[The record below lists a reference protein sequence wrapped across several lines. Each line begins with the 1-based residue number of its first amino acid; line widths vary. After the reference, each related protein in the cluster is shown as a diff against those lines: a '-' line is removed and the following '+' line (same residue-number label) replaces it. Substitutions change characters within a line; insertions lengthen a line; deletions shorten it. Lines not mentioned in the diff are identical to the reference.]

1 MANTE
6 IRNLIEKLNDEC
18 KSSLEKAVATCF
30 SKTHYYVEIQHWLIE
45 LLKSETNDVHEILK
59 YFAVNSDLLEQDILK
74 AEQQFKTGNGHAPAL
89 SEYLMKMIQ
98 KAWVSASINQQS
110 NSVRS
115 GHLFLVLCNDD
126 SLSFLM
132 SGMSKELSK
141 IDCAELEADFATI
154 VSGSS
159 ENIGSQ
165 PQEAANKKTGSQK
178 ALEQYTIDLT
188 QQAQAGELDPVLG
201 RENEV
206 RQMIDILTRRRQNNP
221 ILTGEAGVGKTAV
234 VEGLAQKI
242 ISKEVP
248 DVLHNVSIRVLDMG
262 LLQAGA
268 GVKGEFENRLKQV
281 IADVKSSIKPVI
293 LFIDEAHTM
302 IGAGGAE
309 GQNDAA
315 NLLKPALAR
324 GELRVIA
331 ATTWAEYK
339 KYFEKDAALSR
350 RFQVVKVEEP
360 DISTAI
366 DIMRGVSEVMAKHHK
381 VHILDE
387 ALTSCVL
394 LSQRYIPSR
403 QLPDKS
409 VSLLDTACARVN
421 LSQNAKPAVIEAS
434 EKSVESWQKELAIC
448 EMEGT
453 HEERVAELKAS
464 IEQEQ
469 KMLQGLNDK
478 WQAELAIVKKIHA
491 YHEQEEKKPGQL
503 EKLRAELDFVQQGS
517 PMVFETV
524 NEAVIATIV
533 SDWTGIPVGKMKK
546 QNINQVLE
554 LEERLT
560 ERVRGQ
566 DLALKAIAQSMRVSA
581 AKLMDP
587 NKPRGVFMLA
597 GPSGVGKTETALALA
612 ETLYGSERNVIT
624 INMSEFK
631 EEHKVSLLMGSP
643 PGYIGYGEGGI
654 LTEAVRRNPYSVIL
668 LDEMEKAH
676 PGVQEVFF
684 QVFDKGM
691 MKDGE
696 GRDIDFKNS
705 VILMTTNAGTETMMD
720 YARLEAAD
728 EEESVETTPE
738 QGSEQEYEELTQVL
752 HQDLLRYFKPAFLGR
767 ATLLAYKALDQEI
780 LRDITKI
787 QLAKVSDRVRDSYK
801 VACIFA
807 DELIENI
814 VERCTET
821 DSGARNIQKIIQ
833 QSILPQISDY
843 FLTRLLQE
851 DELQDVTVLLKDGE
865 LEISTEAYL
874 PAQEASQQQSAE
886 LATQ

>member
-1 MANTE
+1 MANKE
-6 IRNLIEKLNDEC
+6 IRNLIDKLNDEC

-45 LLKSETNDVHEILK
+45 LLKSHTNDIHEILK
-59 YFAVNSDLLEQDILK
+59 YFAVNSDKFEQDILI

-98 KAWVSASINQQS
+98 KAWVSASINQNS
-110 NSVRS
+110 ESVRS
-115 GHLFLVLCNDD
+115 GHLFLALCNDD
-126 SLSFLM
+126 SLAFLM

-141 IDCAELEADFATI
+141 IDCAELEADFTTI

-159 ENIGSQ
+159 ENVVGHT
-165 PQEAANKKTGSQK
+165 QELPKSGSQK

-188 QQAQAGELDPVLG
+188 QQAESGELDPVLG

-242 ISKEVP
+242 VAKEVP
-248 DVLHNVSIRVLDMG
+248 EVLHDVSIRVLDMG

-281 IADVKSSIKPVI
+281 ISDVKSSINPII

-350 RFQVVKVEEP
+350 RFQVIKVEEP
-360 DISTAI
+360 DVNTAI
-366 DIMRGVSEVMAKHHK
+366 DIMRGVSEVMATHHQ

-394 LSQRYIPSR
+394 LSERYIPSR
-403 QLPDKS
+403 QLPDKA

-421 LSQNAKPAVIEAS
+421 LSQNAKPALVEAS
-434 EKSVESWQKELAIC
+434 EKTIESWQKELAIC
-448 EMEGT
+448 ESEAT
-453 HEERVAELKAS
+453 HTQRVAELKDLIA
-464 IEQEQ
+464 QENNN
-469 KMLQGLNDK
+469 LQSLKEK
-478 WQAELAIVKKIHA
+478 WQAELNIVKKIHD
-491 YHEQEEKKPGQL
+491 YHQQEEKQPEEL
-503 EKLRAELDFVQQGS
+503 EKLRAELEFVQQAN

-524 NEAVIATIV
+524 NEAVIAAIV

-546 QNINQVLE
+546 DKINQVLE
-554 LEERLT
+554 LEEQLT
-560 ERVRGQ
+560 ARVRGQ
-566 DLALKAIAQSMRVSA
+566 EQAIRSIAQSMRVSA

-720 YARLEAAD
+720 YAQLDAG
-728 EEESVETTPE
+728 EEEIDATP
-738 QGSEQEYEELTQVL
+738 EQEYEELTQVL

-787 QLAKVSDRVRDSYK
+787 QLGKVTDRVRDSYK
-801 VACIFA
+801 IACEF
-807 DELIENI
+807 DEQLIESI

-833 QSILPQISDY
+833 QSILPKISDH
-843 FLTRLLQE
+843 FLTRMLE
-851 DELQDVTVLLKDGE
+851 EEEMMDVIVQLKEGE
-865 LEISTEAYL
+865 LVINQNGYL
-874 PAQEASQQQSAE
+874 PADDRNKQQQAE
-886 LATQ
+886 LMHQ

>member
-6 IRNLIEKLNDEC
+6 IRNLIEKLNPHC
-18 KSSLEKAVATCF
+18 KQALESAVATCF
-30 SKTHYYVEIQHWLIE
+30 SQTHFYVEIQHWLLE
-45 LLKSETNDVHEILK
+45 LLKSKTNDLHEILK
-59 YFAVNSDLLEQDILK
+59 YFAVNSEKLEQDILVV
-74 AEQQFKTGNGHAPAL
+74 EQKFKTGNGHAPAL
-89 SEYLMKMIQ
+89 SEYLMKLVQ
-98 KAWVSASINQQS
+98 KAWVSASINMKS
-110 NSVRS
+110 DNVRS
-115 GHLFLVLCNDD
+115 GHLFLVLCNDE

-132 SGMSKELSK
+132 SGMSKELNK
-141 IDCAELEADFATI
+141 IDCAELEADFSTI

-159 ENIGSQ
+159 ESVGSQ
-165 PQEAANKKTGSQK
+165 ESKSQKSGNQK

-188 QQAQAGELDPVLG
+188 EQAKGGELDPVLG

-248 DVLHNVSIRVLDMG
+248 EVLQDVTIRVLDMG

-281 IADVKSSIKPVI
+281 ISEVKASITPII
-293 LFIDEAHTM
+293 LFVDEAHTM
-302 IGAGGAE
+302 IGAGGGE

-324 GELRVIA
+324 GGLRVIA

-350 RFQVVKVEEP
+350 RFQLVKVEEP
-360 DISTAI
+360 DVETAI
-366 DIMRGVSEVMAKHHK
+366 DIMRGLSKVMADHHK
-381 VHILDE
+381 VVILDE
-387 ALTSCVL
+387 ALSSCVH
-394 LSQRYIPSR
+394 LSQRYITAR
-403 QLPDKS
+403 QLPDKA

-421 LSQNAKPAVIEAS
+421 LSQHAKPAVIEAS
-434 EKSVESWQKELAIC
+434 EKKIQSWQNELAIC
-448 EMEGT
+448 EREAT
-453 HEERVAELKAS
+453 NEDRITELRELIEREYKQLEQLTGQWQTELD
-464 IEQEQ
+464 
-469 KMLQGLNDK
+469 L
-478 WQAELAIVKKIHA
+478 VKKIHGC
-491 YHEQEEKKPGQL
+491 HQIEEVPD
-503 EKLRAELDFVQQGS
+503 ELDRLRVELEFVQQAT
-517 PMVFETV
+517 PMVYETV
-524 NEAVIATIV
+524 NESVIASIV

-546 QNINQVLE
+546 QKINQVIE
-554 LEERLT
+554 LEQQLT

-566 DLALKAIAQSMRVSA
+566 DMAVKAIAQSMRVSA

-684 QVFDKGM
+684 QVFDKGL

-705 VILMTTNAGTETMMD
+705 VILMTTNAGTQTMMD
-720 YARLEAAD
+720 YARLEPEEDD
-728 EEESVETTPE
+728 EKKPD
-738 QGSEQEYEELTQVL
+738 SEQEYEELTQVL
-752 HQDLLRYFKPAFLGR
+752 HQDLLKYFKPAFLGR
-767 ATLLAYKALDQEI
+767 STLLAYKVLEQEI
-780 LRDITKI
+780 LRDITEL
-787 QLAKVSDRVRDSYK
+787 QLARVTERVKDSYK
-801 VACIFA
+801 VACVFA
-807 DELIENI
+807 EELVENI

-833 QSILPQISDY
+833 QGILPEISDS
-843 FLTRLLQE
+843 FLSRMLNEEEML
-851 DELQDVTVLLKDGE
+851 DVRVSLNEGK
-865 LEISTEAYL
+865 LEIDQLDMSVKLAADPVNTAEAT
-874 PAQEASQQQSAE
+874 AQ
-886 LATQ
+886 

>member
-59 YFAVNSDLLEQDILK
+59 YFAVNSDLLEQDILQ

-110 NSVRS
+110 TSVRS

-126 SLSFLM
+126 SLAFLM

-141 IDCAELEADFATI
+141 IDCAELEADFTSI

-159 ENIGSQ
+159 ENISSQ
-165 PQEAANKKTGSQK
+165 TQETAAKKAGSQK

-248 DVLHNVSIRVLDMG
+248 EVLHNVSIRVLDMG

-339 KYFEKDAALSR
+339 KFFEKDAALSR

-360 DISTAI
+360 DVNTAI

-387 ALTSCVL
+387 ALTSSVL

-421 LSQNAKPAVIEAS
+421 LSQNAKPALIEAS
-434 EKSVESWQKELAIC
+434 EKSIESWQKELAIC
-448 EMEGT
+448 EMEAT
-453 HEERVAELKAS
+453 HEERIAELKAL

-469 KMLQGLNDK
+469 KTLQGLNEK

-491 YHEQEEKKPGQL
+491 YHEQEDKKPEQL
-503 EKLRAELDFVQQGS
+503 EKLRAELVFVQQGS

-524 NEAVIATIV
+524 NEAVIAAIV

-554 LEERLT
+554 LEEQLT

-566 DLALKAIAQSMRVSA
+566 DLALKSIAQSMRVSA

-587 NKPRGVFMLA
+587 NKPRGVFILA

-720 YARLEAAD
+720 YSRLEADD
-728 EEESVETTPE
+728 EEEIVETSP
-738 QGSEQEYEELTQVL
+738 EQEYEELTQVL

-767 ATLLAYKALDQEI
+767 TTLLAYKALEQDI

-787 QLAKVSDRVRDSYK
+787 QLARVSERVKDSYK
-801 VACIFA
+801 VSCTFA

-833 QSILPQISDY
+833 QNILPQISNY

-851 DELQDVTVLLKDGE
+851 DELKDVVVLLKDGE
-865 LEISTEAYL
+865 LEISTESYL
-874 PAQEASQQQSAE
+874 PVQEANQQQSAE
-886 LATQ
+886 LAAQ

>member
-6 IRNLIEKLNDEC
+6 IRNLIEKLNPHC
-18 KSSLEKAVATCF
+18 KQALERAVATCF
-30 SKTHYYVEIQHWLIE
+30 SQTHFYVEIQHWLLE
-45 LLKSETNDVHEILK
+45 LVREDNNDVSAILK
-59 YFAVNSDLLEQDILK
+59 YFAINSEKLEQDIIDAQK
-74 AEQQFKTGNGHAPAL
+74 HFKTGNGHAPAL
-89 SEYLMKMIQ
+89 SEYLMSLVQ
-98 KAWVSASINQQS
+98 KAWVSASIKLKSDN
-110 NSVRS
+110 VRS
-115 GHLFLVLCNDD
+115 GHLLLALSGDD
-126 SLSFLM
+126 SLSMLM
-132 SGMSKELSK
+132 AGVSQQFNK
-141 IDCAELEADFATI
+141 IDSVELEAEFESI
-154 VSGSS
+154 VVESCES
-159 ENIGSQ
+159 I
-165 PQEAANKKTGSQK
+165 KTEKTQQKTPGKQK

-188 QQAQAGELDPVLG
+188 QQAKSGELDPVLG

-248 DVLHNVSIRVLDMG
+248 DVLQDVTIRVLDMG

-281 IADVKSSIKPVI
+281 ISEVKASITPII

-350 RFQVVKVEEP
+350 RFQLVKIEEP
-360 DISTAI
+360 DVDTAI
-366 DIMRGVSEVMAKHHK
+366 DIMRGLSKVMADHHK
-381 VHILDE
+381 VVILDE
-387 ALTSCVL
+387 ALSSCVH
-394 LSQRYIPSR
+394 LSQRYITAR
-403 QLPDKS
+403 QLPDKA

-421 LSQNAKPAVIEAS
+421 LSQHAKPAVIEAS
-434 EKSVESWQKELAIC
+434 EKQIESWQNELAIC
-448 EMEGT
+448 EREAT
-453 HEERVAELKAS
+453 NEDRITELRELIKKENAQL
-464 IEQEQ
+464 EQLTGQ
-469 KMLQGLNDK
+469 
-478 WQAELAIVKKIHA
+478 WQTELDLVKKIHA
-491 YHEQEEKKPGQL
+491 CHEAEEKAPDEL
-503 EKLRAELDFVQQGS
+503 DRLRAELEFVQQAT
-517 PMVFETV
+517 PMVYETV
-524 NEAVIATIV
+524 NEAVIASIV

-546 QNINQVLE
+546 QKINQVIE
-554 LEERLT
+554 LEQQLT

-566 DLALKAIAQSMRVSA
+566 DMAIKAIAQSMRVSA

-612 ETLYGSERNVIT
+612 EMLYGSERNVIT

-720 YARLEAAD
+720 YSRLEPEEDD
-728 EEESVETTPE
+728 EKKLD
-738 QGSEQEYEELTQVL
+738 SEQEYEELTQVL
-752 HQDLLRYFKPAFLGR
+752 HQDLLKYFKPAFLGR
-767 ATLLAYKALDQEI
+767 STLLAYKALEQDI
-780 LRDITKI
+780 LKDITEL
-787 QLAKVSDRVRDSYK
+787 QLARVTERVRDSYK
-801 VACIFA
+801 VACVFA
-807 DELIENI
+807 EELVENI

-833 QSILPQISDY
+833 QSILPEISDY
-843 FLTRLLQE
+843 FLNRMLNEEEML
-851 DELQDVTVLLKDGE
+851 DVRVSLNEGK
-865 LEISTEAYL
+865 LEIDQLDMPIKLATDPVNTTEAT
-874 PAQEASQQQSAE
+874 AQ
-886 LATQ
+886 

>member
-59 YFAVNSDLLEQDILK
+59 YFAVNSDLLEQDILQ

-110 NSVRS
+110 TSVRS

-126 SLSFLM
+126 SLAFLM

-141 IDCAELEADFATI
+141 IDCAELEADFASI

-159 ENIGSQ
+159 ENISSQ
-165 PQEAANKKTGSQK
+165 TQETAAKKAGSQK

-248 DVLHNVSIRVLDMG
+248 EVLHNVSIRVLDMG

-339 KYFEKDAALSR
+339 KFFEKDAALSR

-360 DISTAI
+360 DVNTAI

-387 ALTSCVL
+387 ALTSSVL

-421 LSQNAKPAVIEAS
+421 LSQNAKPALIEAS
-434 EKSVESWQKELAIC
+434 EKSIESWQKELAIC
-448 EMEGT
+448 EMEAT
-453 HEERVAELKAS
+453 HEERIAELKAL

-469 KMLQGLNDK
+469 KTLQGLNEK
-478 WQAELAIVKKIHA
+478 WQAELAIIKKIHA
-491 YHEQEEKKPGQL
+491 YHEQEDKKPEQL
-503 EKLRAELDFVQQGS
+503 EKLRAELVFVQQGS

-524 NEAVIATIV
+524 NEAVIAAIV

-554 LEERLT
+554 LEEQLT

-566 DLALKAIAQSMRVSA
+566 DLAFKSIAQSMRVSA

-587 NKPRGVFMLA
+587 NKPRGVFILA

-720 YARLEAAD
+720 YARLEADD
-728 EEESVETTPE
+728 EDVVETSP
-738 QGSEQEYEELTQVL
+738 EQEYEELTQVL
-752 HQDLLRYFKPAFLGR
+752 HQELLRYFKPAFLGR
-767 ATLLAYKALDQEI
+767 TTLLAYKALEQDI

-787 QLAKVSDRVRDSYK
+787 QLARVSERVKDSYK
-801 VACIFA
+801 VSCTFA

-833 QSILPQISDY
+833 QNILPQISNY

-851 DELQDVTVLLKDGE
+851 DELKHVVVLLKDGE
-865 LEISTEAYL
+865 LEISTESYL
-874 PAQEASQQQSAE
+874 PVQEANQQQSAE
-886 LATQ
+886 LAAQ

>member
-1 MANTE
+1 MANKE

-110 NSVRS
+110 SSVRS

-126 SLSFLM
+126 SLAFLM

-141 IDCAELEADFATI
+141 IDCAELEADFASI

-159 ENIGSQ
+159 ENISSQ
-165 PQEAANKKTGSQK
+165 TQETAANKAGSQK

-248 DVLHNVSIRVLDMG
+248 EVLHNVSIRVLDMG

-360 DISTAI
+360 DVNTAI

-387 ALTSCVL
+387 ALTSSVL

-421 LSQNAKPAVIEAS
+421 LSQNAKPALIEAS
-434 EKSVESWQKELAIC
+434 EKSIESWQKELAIC
-448 EMEGT
+448 EMEAT
-453 HEERVAELKAS
+453 HEERIAELKAL

-469 KMLQGLNDK
+469 KTLQGLNEK

-491 YHEQEEKKPGQL
+491 YHEQEDKKPEQL
-503 EKLRAELDFVQQGS
+503 EKLRAELVFVQQGS

-524 NEAVIATIV
+524 NEAVIAAIV

-554 LEERLT
+554 LEEQLT

-566 DLALKAIAQSMRVSA
+566 DLALKSIAQSMRVSA

-720 YARLEAAD
+720 YARLEADD
-728 EEESVETTPE
+728 EEAVETS
-738 QGSEQEYEELTQVL
+738 SEQEYEELTQVL
-752 HQDLLRYFKPAFLGR
+752 HQELMRYFKPAFLGR
-767 ATLLAYKALDQEI
+767 TTLLAYKALDQDI

-787 QLAKVSDRVRDSYK
+787 QLARVSKRVKDSYK
-801 VACIFA
+801 VTCTFA

-833 QSILPQISDY
+833 QNILPQISYY

-851 DELQDVTVLLKDGE
+851 DELKNVVVLLKDGE

-874 PAQEASQQQSAE
+874 PVQEASQQQSEE

>member
-6 IRNLIEKLNDEC
+6 IRNLIEKLNPHC
-18 KSSLEKAVATCF
+18 KQALESAVATCF
-30 SKTHYYVEIQHWLIE
+30 SQTHFYVEIQHWLVE
-45 LLKSETNDVHEILK
+45 LLKSRGNDIHEILK
-59 YFAVNSDLLEQDILK
+59 YFAVNSEKLEQDILVS
-74 AEQQFKTGNGHAPAL
+74 EQKFKTGNGHAPAL
-89 SEYLMKMIQ
+89 SEYLMKLVQ
-98 KAWVSASINQQS
+98 KAWVSASINMKS
-110 NSVRS
+110 DNVRS
-115 GHLFLVLCNDD
+115 GHLFLVLCNDE

-132 SGMSKELSK
+132 SSMSKELNK
-141 IDCAELEADFATI
+141 IDRSELEADFSTI

-159 ENIGSQ
+159 ESVGSQ
-165 PQEAANKKTGSQK
+165 ESKSQKSGNQK

-188 QQAQAGELDPVLG
+188 EQAKGGELDPVLG

-248 DVLHNVSIRVLDMG
+248 DVLQDVTIRVLDMG

-281 IADVKSSIKPVI
+281 ISEVKASITPII

-350 RFQVVKVEEP
+350 RFQLVKVEEP
-360 DISTAI
+360 DVETAI
-366 DIMRGVSEVMAKHHK
+366 DIMRGLSKLMAGHHK
-381 VHILDE
+381 VVILDE
-387 ALTSCVL
+387 ALSSCVH
-394 LSQRYIPSR
+394 LSQRYITAR
-403 QLPDKS
+403 QLPDKA

-421 LSQNAKPAVIEAS
+421 LSQHAKPAVIEAS
-434 EKSVESWQKELAIC
+434 EKKIESWQNELAIC
-448 EMEGT
+448 EREAT
-453 HEERVAELKAS
+453 NEDRITELGGL
-464 IEQEQ
+464 IEKENTQLEQ
-469 KMLQGLNDK
+469 LTGQ
-478 WQAELAIVKKIHA
+478 WQTELDLVKKIHTC
-491 YHEQEEKKPGQL
+491 HEAEEETPDELGR
-503 EKLRAELDFVQQGS
+503 LRAELEFVQQAT
-517 PMVFETV
+517 PMVYETV
-524 NEAVIATIV
+524 NEAVIASIV

-546 QNINQVLE
+546 QKINQVIE
-554 LEERLT
+554 LEQQLA

-566 DLALKAIAQSMRVSA
+566 DMAIKAIAQSMRVSA

-684 QVFDKGM
+684 QVFDKGL

-720 YARLEAAD
+720 YARLEPEEDD
-728 EEESVETTPE
+728 EKKPDFK

-752 HQDLLRYFKPAFLGR
+752 HQDLMKYFKPAFLGR
-767 ATLLAYKALDQEI
+767 STLLAYKALEQDI
-780 LRDITKI
+780 LKDITEL
-787 QLAKVSDRVRDSYK
+787 QLARVTERVNDSYK
-801 VACIFA
+801 VSCVFA
-807 DELIENI
+807 EELVENI

-833 QSILPQISDY
+833 QSILPEISDY
-843 FLTRLLQE
+843 FLSRMLNEEEMLDVRVSLNGGKLKIEQLDMPVRLATDQ
-851 DELQDVTVLLKDGE
+851 VNT
-865 LEISTEAYL
+865 TEAA
-874 PAQEASQQQSAE
+874 AQ
-886 LATQ
+886 

>member
-6 IRNLIEKLNDEC
+6 IRNLIEKLNEHC
-18 KSSLEKAVATCF
+18 KSTLEKAVASCF
-30 SKTHYYVEIQHWLIE
+30 SKTHFYVEIQHWLLE
-45 LLKSETNDVHEILK
+45 LVRDDNNDISAIIK
-59 YFAVNSDLLEQDILK
+59 YFAINRDKLEQDLLDGLQK
-74 AEQQFKTGNGHAPAL
+74 FKTGNGHAPAL
-89 SEYLMKMIQ
+89 SEYLMKLIK
-98 KAWVSASINQQS
+98 KAWLSASIQQQ
-110 NSVRS
+110 NSSIRS
-115 GHLFLVLCNDD
+115 GHLLLAICSDD
-126 SLSFLM
+126 SLAMLM
-132 SGMSKELSK
+132 RGVSQLFNK
-141 IDCAELEADFATI
+141 IDAAELEAEFETL
-154 VSGSS
+154 VVESS
-159 ENIGSQ
+159 ETTVTQQHAQ
-165 PQEAANKKTGSQK
+165 PQTSTKNK
-178 ALEQYTIDLT
+178 ALEQYTTDLT
-188 QQAQAGELDPVLG
+188 EQARNGELDPVLG
-201 RENEV
+201 RETEV

-242 ISKEVP
+242 IAQEVP
-248 DVLHNVSIRVLDMG
+248 DVLHDVSIKVLDMG

-281 IADVKSSIKPVI
+281 IAEVKASLKPII

-360 DISTAI
+360 DVMTAI
-366 DIMRGVSEVMAKHHK
+366 DIMRGLSEVMAKHHT
-381 VHILDE
+381 VTILDE
-387 ALTSCVL
+387 ALSSCVH
-394 LSQRYIPSR
+394 LSQRYITAR
-403 QLPDKS
+403 QLPDKA

-421 LSQNAKPAVIEAS
+421 LSQHAKPAVIEAS
-434 EKSVESWQKELAIC
+434 EKQLESWQKELSIC
-448 EMEGT
+448 ELEAT
-453 HEERVAELKAS
+453 DKARIDELNLLIAEQKVRHEELLSKWQSELEIVEKLQQAQEAEQKSDEEIQRLKAEL
-464 IEQEQ
+464 E
-469 KMLQGLNDK
+469 
-478 WQAELAIVKKIHA
+478 
-491 YHEQEEKKPGQL
+491 
-503 EKLRAELDFVQQGS
+503 FVQQGQ
-517 PMVFETV
+517 PMVYETV
-524 NEAVIATIV
+524 NEAVIAAVV

-546 QNINQVLE
+546 QKIHQVLE
-554 LEERLT
+554 LEQQLT

-566 DLALKAIAQSMRVSA
+566 DLAIKAIAKSMQVSA

-696 GRDIDFKNS
+696 GRDIDFKNC
-705 VILMTTNAGTETMMD
+705 VILMTTNAGTEIMMD
-720 YARLEAAD
+720 YAQLDAEEA
-728 EEESVETTPE
+728 EEQTMD
-738 QGSEQEYEELTQVL
+738 QEQEYEELTQVL
-752 HQDLLRYFKPAFLGR
+752 HQDLQRYFKPAFLGR
-767 ATLLAYKALDQEI
+767 TTLLAYKALTKEI
-780 LRDITKI
+780 LTDITRL
-787 QLAKVSDRVRDSYK
+787 QLDRVSARVNESYK
-801 VACIFA
+801 VQCRF
-807 DELIENI
+807 DELLVNNI

-821 DSGARNIQKIIQ
+821 DSGARNIQKIIE
-833 QSILPQISDY
+833 QSILPEVSSY
-843 FLTRLLQE
+843 FLDRLLNE
-851 DELQDVTVLLKDGE
+851 EEMVDVEINLDEGE
-865 LEISTEAYL
+865 LIINSNHGMLKADMDTQNTVEISA
-874 PAQEASQQQSAE
+874 
-886 LATQ
+886 

>member
-59 YFAVNSDLLEQDILK
+59 YFAVNSDLLEQDILQ
-74 AEQQFKTGNGHAPAL
+74 AEQQFKAGNGHAPAL

-110 NSVRS
+110 TSVRS

-126 SLSFLM
+126 SLAFLM

-141 IDCAELEADFATI
+141 IDCAELEADFASI

-159 ENIGSQ
+159 ENISSQ
-165 PQEAANKKTGSQK
+165 TQETAAKKAGSQK
-178 ALEQYTIDLT
+178 ALEQYTINLT

-248 DVLHNVSIRVLDMG
+248 EILHNVSIRVLDMG

-339 KYFEKDAALSR
+339 KFFEKDAALSR

-360 DISTAI
+360 DVNTAI

-387 ALTSCVL
+387 ALTSSVL

-421 LSQNAKPAVIEAS
+421 LSQNAKPALIEAS
-434 EKSVESWQKELAIC
+434 EKSIESWQKELAIC
-448 EMEGT
+448 EMEAT
-453 HEERVAELKAS
+453 HEERIAELKAL
-464 IEQEQ
+464 IEQQQ
-469 KMLQGLNDK
+469 KTLQGLNEK

-491 YHEQEEKKPGQL
+491 YHEQEDKKPEQL
-503 EKLRAELDFVQQGS
+503 EKLRAELVFVQQGS

-524 NEAVIATIV
+524 NEAVIAAIV

-554 LEERLT
+554 LEEQLT

-566 DLALKAIAQSMRVSA
+566 DLALKSIAQSMRVSA

-587 NKPRGVFMLA
+587 NKPRGVFILA

-720 YARLEAAD
+720 YARLEPDD
-728 EEESVETTPE
+728 EDVVETSP
-738 QGSEQEYEELTQVL
+738 EQEYEELTQVL
-752 HQDLLRYFKPAFLGR
+752 HQELLRYFKPAFLGR
-767 ATLLAYKALDQEI
+767 TTLLAYKALDQDI

-787 QLAKVSDRVRDSYK
+787 QLARVSERVKDSYK
-801 VACIFA
+801 VSCTFA

-833 QSILPQISDY
+833 QNILPKISNY

-851 DELQDVTVLLKDGE
+851 DELKHVVVLLKDGE
-865 LEISTEAYL
+865 LEISTESYL
-874 PAQEASQQQSAE
+874 PVQEANQQQSAE
-886 LATQ
+886 LAAQ

>member
-6 IRNLIEKLNDEC
+6 IRNLIDKLNDEC
-18 KSSLEKAVATCF
+18 KSSLEKAVASCF

-45 LLKSETNDVHEILK
+45 LLKSETNDIHEILK
-59 YFAVNSDLLEQDILK
+59 YFAVNSDKLEQDILI

-98 KAWVSASINQQS
+98 KAWVSASINQKS
-110 NSVRS
+110 ESVRS

-126 SLSFLM
+126 SLAFLM

-141 IDCAELEADFATI
+141 VDCAELEADFTTI

-159 ENIGSQ
+159 ENAVTHT
-165 PQEAANKKTGSQK
+165 QELPKSGSQK

-242 ISKEVP
+242 VAKEVP
-248 DVLHNVSIRVLDMG
+248 QVLHDVSIRVLDMG

-281 IADVKSSIKPVI
+281 ISDVKSSINPVI

-360 DISTAI
+360 DVATAI
-366 DIMRGVSEVMAKHHK
+366 DIMRGVSEVMAKHHQ

-394 LSQRYIPSR
+394 LSERYIPSR
-403 QLPDKS
+403 QLPDKA

-421 LSQNAKPAVIEAS
+421 LSQNAKPALVES
-434 EKSVESWQKELAIC
+434 CEKAIESWQKELAIC
-448 EMEGT
+448 ESEAT
-453 HEERVAELKAS
+453 HAARVAELKDL
-464 IEQEQ
+464 IEQEN
-469 KMLQGLNDK
+469 KALNSLVDK
-478 WQAELAIVKKIHA
+478 WQAELNVVKKIHQ
-491 YHEQEEKKPGQL
+491 YHKQEEKQPEEL
-503 EKLRAELDFVQQGS
+503 EKLRAELEFVQQAS

-524 NEAVIATIV
+524 NEAVIAAIV

-546 QNINQVLE
+546 QKINQVLE
-554 LEERLT
+554 LEEQLT

-566 DLALKAIAQSMRVSA
+566 EQALKSIAQSMRVSA

-720 YARLEAAD
+720 YAQLDAD
-728 EEESVETTPE
+728 EEGNEATPE
-738 QGSEQEYEELTQVL
+738 EEYEELTKVL

-787 QLAKVSDRVRDSYK
+787 QLAKVTDRVRDSYK
-801 VACIFA
+801 IACEF
-807 DELIENI
+807 EEQLIESI

-821 DSGARNIQKIIQ
+821 DSGARNIQKIVQ
-833 QSILPQISDY
+833 QTILPKVSDH
-843 FLTRLLQE
+843 FLNRMLQE
-851 DELQDVTVLLKDGE
+851 EEMMDVVVQLKEGE
-865 LEISTEAYL
+865 LVINQNGYL
-874 PAQEASQQQSAE
+874 PADDPNKQQQAE
-886 LATQ
+886 LMQQ

>member
-1 MANTE
+1 MANKE

-165 PQEAANKKTGSQK
+165 PQDAAIKKAGSQK

-248 DVLHNVSIRVLDMG
+248 EVLHNVSIRVLDMG

-360 DISTAI
+360 DVSTAI

-448 EMEGT
+448 EIEGT
-453 HEERVAELKAS
+453 HEERVAELKAL

-469 KMLQGLNDK
+469 KTLQGLNDK

-554 LEERLT
+554 LEEQLT

-720 YARLEAAD
+720 YARLEADD
-728 EEESVETTPE
+728 EEAVETTP
-738 QGSEQEYEELTQVL
+738 EQEYEELTQVL
-752 HQDLLRYFKPAFLGR
+752 HQDLLPYFKPAFLGR

-801 VACIFA
+801 VVCTFA

-851 DELQDVTVLLKDGE
+851 DELQNVTVLLKDGE

-874 PAQEASQQQSAE
+874 PAQETSQQQSPE
-886 LATQ
+886 LTAQ